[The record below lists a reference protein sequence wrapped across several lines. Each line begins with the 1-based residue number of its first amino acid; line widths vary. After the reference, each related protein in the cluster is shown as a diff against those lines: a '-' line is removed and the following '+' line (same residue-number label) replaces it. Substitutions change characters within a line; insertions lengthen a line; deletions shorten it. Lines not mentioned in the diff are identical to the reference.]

1 MSVQS
6 LPCPV
11 QGCPETLPATEIS
24 LHLGEAHN
32 ALDTNDRLSLF
43 HKAMAPQ
50 AFKGPG
56 GRTEI
61 SYRIRINARRGERGP
76 MTPRSPRAL
85 IRVR

>member
-32 ALDTNDRLSLF
+32 ALDSNDRLSLF
-43 HKAMAPQ
+43 RKAMAPQ
-50 AFKGPG
+50 AFKARAAEQKPPTVSESTPG
-56 GRTEI
+56 AEK
-61 SYRIRINARRGERGP
+61 EDP
-76 MTPRSPRAL
+76 
-85 IRVR
+85 